1 MKNKYKL
8 GGLVVVILALIV
20 IVQSTAQ
27 SHPADGFHI
36 HNGRLHDANGNEF
49 IMRGV
54 NHAHTWFTNQTSSF
68 ATIKNAGFDHTIVED
83 APNWGPDWSFTMRNN
98 AATVFN
104 SDYVN

>member
-68 ATIKNAGFDHTIVED
+68 ANIKNAG
-83 APNWGPDWSFTMRNN
+83 AN
-98 AATVFN
+98 AVRVVL
-104 SDYVN
+104 SSGHVGQ